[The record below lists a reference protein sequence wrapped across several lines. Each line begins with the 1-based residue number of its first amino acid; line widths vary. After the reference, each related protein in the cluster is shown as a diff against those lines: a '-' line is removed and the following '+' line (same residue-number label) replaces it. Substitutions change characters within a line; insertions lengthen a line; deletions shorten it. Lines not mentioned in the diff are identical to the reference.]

1 MIVNHFKS
9 PHLTC
14 VSTGALCIAHF
25 RGAPELAD
33 LDAAEAAVKK
43 VAGTQGKAIYLAL
56 IEGVSIKVP
65 EEIRN
70 RGTAM
75 VKAIENSVDASPSVI
90 LGSGIATT
98 IIRTLIGG
106 INAASRSKSPSKTF
120 DTMEAALTW
129 LQTLPCKDK
138 LTAQVRADA
147 LGYASSQGQ
156 ARAA

>member
-1 MIVNHFKS
+1 MLINHFKS
-9 PHLTC
+9 THLTC
-14 VSTGALCIAHF
+14 VSTGSLCIAHF
-25 RGAPELAD
+25 RGAPELSD

-43 VAGTQGKAIYLAL
+43 VAGAQGKAIYLAF

-75 VKAIENSVDASPSVI
+75 VKAIETSIDASPTVI

-98 IIRTLIGG
+98 IIRTLVSG

-138 LTAQVRADA
+138 ITSQVRADA
-147 LGYASSQGQ
+147 LGFASVKVP
-156 ARAA
+156 AKAA